1 VTRSADRPQA
11 AGQKLQ
17 VKGGDVLL
25 YWLLYQ
31 KLFPYYRLFRI
42 FRYLTFRTV
51 FASLTALLIGLLIGP
66 YVIEKLREF
75 QIGQYIRE
83 EGPLSH
89 QKKSGTPTMG
99 GVLICISVLVPTLLW
114 ADLSNPYVGLVM
126 LSTLAFGAIGFADDY
141 IKVVHRRNKGLT
153 ARAKLGLQFVASAGV
168 AIALVVMETR
178 GGYSTRLMVPFAKRF
193 RPDLVWE
200 WMGHIP
206 HMHWLVFVPFVIFVM
221 IVISGASNAVNLTDG
236 LDGLAIGCT
245 IIAAGALTV
254 LTYVSGHVVFSDYL
268 ELQRMPMVSE
278 LTVFCG
284 SMVGASIGFLWY
296 NAHPAEVFMGDVGSL
311 ALGGAIGTVAVVI
324 KQELLLPFIG
334 GVFILEALSVMLQVG
349 SYKLRNGKRIFKMA
363 PLHHHF
369 ELMGWSESKVIAR
382 FWILALV
389 FALFALTTL
398 KLR

>member
-1 VTRSADRPQA
+1 M
-11 AGQKLQ
+11 
-17 VKGGDVLL
+17 L

-31 KLFPYYRLFRI
+31 KLFPYFRLFRI

-51 FASLTALLIGLLIGP
+51 FASLTALLIGLIIGP
-66 YVIEKLREF
+66 YVIDKLREF

-83 EGPLSH
+83 EGPQSH

-99 GVLICISVLVPTLLW
+99 GVLICISILIPTLLW
-114 ADLSNPYVGLVM
+114 SDLSNPYVWLVM

-141 IKVVHRRNKGLT
+141 IKVVHRRNQGLT
-153 ARAKLGLQFVASAGV
+153 ARAKLGLQSVVSAAVAA
-168 AIALVVMETR
+168 ALVVMDTR
-178 GGYSTRLMVPFAKRF
+178 GAYSTRLMVPFAKKF

-206 HMHWLVFVPFVIFVM
+206 HLHWLEFVPFVIFVM
-221 IVISGASNAVNLTDG
+221 IVIAGASNAVNLTDG

-296 NAHPAEVFMGDVGSL
+296 NAHPAEIFMGDVGSL

>member
-1 VTRSADRPQA
+1 
-11 AGQKLQ
+11 
-17 VKGGDVLL
+17 LL

-31 KLFPYYRLFRI
+31 KLFPYFRLFRI

-83 EGPLSH
+83 EGPQSH

-99 GVLICISVLVPTLLW
+99 GVLICISILVPTLLW
-114 ADLSNPYVGLVM
+114 ADLSNPYVWLVM

-141 IKVVHRRNKGLT
+141 IKVVHRRNQGLT
-153 ARAKLGLQFVASAGV
+153 ARAKLGLQFVASAAV
-168 AIALVVMETR
+168 AATLVVMETR
-178 GGYSTRLMVPFAKRF
+178 GAYSTRLMVPFAKRF

-206 HMHWLVFVPFVIFVM
+206 HMHWLVFLPFVIFVM

-296 NAHPAEVFMGDVGSL
+296 NAHPAEIFMGDVGSL

-334 GVFILEALSVMLQVG
+334 GVFILEAVSVMLQVG

>member
-1 VTRSADRPQA
+1 M
-11 AGQKLQ
+11 
-17 VKGGDVLL
+17 L

-31 KLFPYYRLFRI
+31 KLFPYFRLFRI
-42 FRYLTFRTV
+42 FRYITFRTA

-83 EGPLSH
+83 EGPQSH

-99 GVLICISVLVPTLLW
+99 GVLICISILVPTLLW
-114 ADLSNPYVGLVM
+114 SDLSNPLVWLVM

-141 IKVVHRRNKGLT
+141 IKVVHRRNQGLT
-153 ARAKLGLQFVASAGV
+153 ARAKLGLQFLASFGV
-168 AIALVVMETR
+168 AAALVKMDLH
-178 GGYSTRLMVPFAKRF
+178 GMYSTRLIVPFAKNF
-193 RPDLVWE
+193 RPNLLIDHLLHV
-200 WMGHIP
+200 P
-206 HMHWLVFVPFVIFVM
+206 HLWWLAFLPFVIFVM
-221 IVISGASNAVNLTDG
+221 LVISFSSNAVNLTDG

-254 LTYVSGHVVFSDYL
+254 LTYVSGHAVFSDYL
-268 ELQRMPMVSE
+268 ELQRMPLVSE

-284 SMVGASIGFLWY
+284 AMVGASIGFLWY

-311 ALGGAIGTVAVVI
+311 ALGGAIGTLAVVI

-382 FWILALV
+382 FWIMALV